1 MYFFLIL
8 FFLSLFGIVFMI
20 GKKLMQV
27 NTGNTVLLEE
37 ISIEA
42 IDLDKVKHKTVKHAK
57 KYGLLILVITLR
69 FTVKTSFFF
78 RKGWYIVKE
87 KTFTFINKITSKSRE
102 TKGREVSSFLQK
114 VSDYKNK
121 IRELRDQIK
130 EEEGIE

>member
-1 MYFFLIL
+1 
-8 FFLSLFGIVFMI
+8 MI